1 MADSSG
7 MGIYYADRE
16 PALLDR
22 DYLEQ
27 YERTYDTSGPSLGG
41 GFQLFS
47 LFADGEASPVVKTL
61 GNSYTQAAPSLTDDG
76 GYLFYLDDLNDSGD
90 ATKVRAAVMT
100 RNGTGYDSETPV
112 IFDDGENAGYGD
124 SGLNASGSGENV
136 AAVWSRVMAEPAITE
151 PGQTVTSDI
160 QADMMNNSHVF
171 VAVRDGNDWSVTDLT
186 KDFAGGNLAP
196 VVARKGDH
204 ILVAWRQVT
213 STTADVTDFNARDY
227 IYCAVSNDGGKTWTK
242 PTPIY
247 NGTSGTVKGLETAML
262 PSGAAAVAFT
272 LQGEDHDIVEG
283 IYDQNA
289 AYAVIDLK
297 QLETEGYDP
306 RYVVMAGDDLAE
318 NPQLATV
325 KLDNETGE
333 VFVLG
338 WHSLS
343 AEDGLSDIRLTA
355 VDGKGNRVT
364 GFVDSLN
371 SLIENTGVT
380 VSANF
385 QFVQN
390 ADSLDDL
397 SILWSDTAGADVPE
411 EDAAAQAASDVI
423 YGLRFRTVTENGVS
437 KVSVTAAQP
446 IIAMNQWTTVDSF
459 SAYVDGETI
468 YTVSQ
473 GTYYDNEKTDS
484 VTVTVYNPNT
494 GREDEKT
501 VSIAKEK
508 TSIYTAAGVYTDTI
522 RVDSIL
528 PDYANIRKGSS
539 VPVQISV
546 TNLGTEPVDQV
557 NVAIDDQTT
566 TFGEEDD
573 AFVPIAPGQ
582 VRTLTAYYTVPADE
596 AISNPE
602 YTISGRFGNK
612 GTDTTEPATL
622 ALNVPDLGIA
632 DADILRAA
640 ENGDRVLQ
648 FTLFNASD
656 AELANSGRTVKLG
669 IYSDAECTE
678 PINSS
683 YFTLIDT
690 YADEDGALLTVDDA
704 DLAKVDEG
712 SYTVQYRFDLEGYIQ
727 QELDGKTPFADE
739 NGEVRDGGVTLY
751 AKAWV
756 EGEGGELVEYVT
768 SNNSASIKLESLL
781 KQADGQHVTI
791 TSQLSQSETDGGSTV
806 EVTLRNN
813 SIVNS
818 QNGNVIVTL
827 LDGDGNV
834 LEQQQS
840 YTGSGTD
847 NGLVALDPEARTTL
861 PVFQFTQTGA
871 SAVVTYSDL
880 ILEGA
885 SAALDSLTF
894 TNLPGV
900 SLEDFE
906 ADSDDPNTFRATI
919 VADRVPSTGVL
930 ASAESATAQ
939 ISLAGG
945 PQNSGNALSGTV
957 ALTPGGRDTITITV
971 IDGSETKTYIL
982 TVRNDGGASSGG
994 GSSPSYAVETPED
1007 VAHGTVTVRPS
1018 RAERG
1023 ETVTITATPDEGYAV
1038 GSVTVTQTDGTSV
1051 PVTQKGAGTYT
1062 FTMPRGKVEVGVTFV
1077 PEDEAGLPFLDV
1089 AEGSWY
1095 YDAVSY
1101 VYEHGLMTGT
1111 SGTAFAPDANL
1122 TRAMMATVL
1131 WAMEGSPVVNYAM
1144 TYTDVSGGA
1153 WYAEAVRWATSE
1165 GVVSGVG
1172 DNRFDP
1178 DAPITREQ
1186 MAVMLYAY
1194 ARTQGYG
1201 VSGRADLSRYADAA
1215 AIGSWAETAL
1225 EWAVAEG
1232 LISGTSDTTL
1242 SPQGQ
1247 ATRAQV
1253 ATILRNFHQS
1263 FGSD

>member
-1 MADSSG
+1 M
-7 MGIYYADRE
+7 
-16 PALLDR
+16 
-22 DYLEQ
+22 
-27 YERTYDTSGPSLGG
+27 
-41 GFQLFS
+41 
-47 LFADGEASPVVKTL
+47 
-61 GNSYTQAAPSLTDDG
+61 
-76 GYLFYLDDLNDSGD
+76 
-90 ATKVRAAVMT
+90 
-100 RNGTGYDSETPV
+100 
-112 IFDDGENAGYGD
+112 
-124 SGLNASGSGENV
+124 
-136 AAVWSRVMAEPAITE
+136 
-151 PGQTVTSDI
+151 
-160 QADMMNNSHVF
+160 
-171 VAVRDGNDWSVTDLT
+171 
-186 KDFAGGNLAP
+186 
-196 VVARKGDH
+196 
-204 ILVAWRQVT
+204 
-213 STTADVTDFNARDY
+213 
-227 IYCAVSNDGGKTWTK
+227 
-242 PTPIY
+242 
-247 NGTSGTVKGLETAML
+247 
-262 PSGAAAVAFT
+262 
-272 LQGEDHDIVEG
+272 
-283 IYDQNA
+283 
-289 AYAVIDLK
+289 
-297 QLETEGYDP
+297 
-306 RYVVMAGDDLAE
+306 
-318 NPQLATV
+318 
-325 KLDNETGE
+325 
-333 VFVLG
+333 
-338 WHSLS
+338 
-343 AEDGLSDIRLTA
+343 
-355 VDGKGNRVT
+355 
-364 GFVDSLN
+364 
-371 SLIENTGVT
+371 
-380 VSANF
+380 
-385 QFVQN
+385 
-390 ADSLDDL
+390 
-397 SILWSDTAGADVPE
+397 
-411 EDAAAQAASDVI
+411 
-423 YGLRFRTVTENGVS
+423 
-437 KVSVTAAQP
+437 
-446 IIAMNQWTTVDSF
+446 
-459 SAYVDGETI
+459 
-468 YTVSQ
+468 
-473 GTYYDNEKTDS
+473 
-484 VTVTVYNPNT
+484 
-494 GREDEKT
+494 
-501 VSIAKEK
+501 
-508 TSIYTAAGVYTDTI
+508 
-522 RVDSIL
+522 
-528 PDYANIRKGSS
+528 
-539 VPVQISV
+539 
-546 TNLGTEPVDQV
+546 
-557 NVAIDDQTT
+557 
-566 TFGEEDD
+566 
-573 AFVPIAPGQ
+573 
-582 VRTLTAYYTVPADE
+582 
-596 AISNPE
+596 
-602 YTISGRFGNK
+602 
-612 GTDTTEPATL
+612 
-622 ALNVPDLGIA
+622 
-632 DADILRAA
+632 
-640 ENGDRVLQ
+640 
-648 FTLFNASD
+648 
-656 AELANSGRTVKLG
+656 KLG

-678 PINSS
+678 PIDES

-704 DLAKVDEG
+704 DLVKVDEG
-712 SYTVQYRFDLEGYIQ
+712 SYTVQYRFDLEHYIQ

-885 SAALDSLTF
+885 SAKLDSLTF

-906 ADSDDPNTFRATI
+906 ADSDDPNTLRATI

-971 IDGSETKTYIL
+971 TDGGETKTYIL
-982 TVRNDGGASSGG
+982 TVRNDSGASSGG

-1038 GSVTVTQTDGTSV
+1038 GSVTVTQADGTSV

-1062 FTMPRGKVEVGVTFV
+1062 FTMPRGKVEVEVTFV
-1077 PEDEAGLPFLDV
+1077 PEGEAGLPFLDV

-1111 SGTAFAPDANL
+1111 SDTAFAPDANL
-1122 TRAMMATVL
+1122 TRAMMTTVL

-1253 ATILRNFHQS
+1253 ATILRNFLQS